1 MKRLF
6 SLMMLL
12 VLALPFA
19 SALAGIGPSPE
30 RVTEIIL
37 SFRET
42 YPDGYL
48 WSGEEAGGGSDF
60 LQMVSDAAFGS
71 LSPRLKA
78 ADYKA
83 LRPGDILRVK
93 KNTYSVMVIEKYE
106 SCVTVVEVWTDYR
119 GDRRVYWG
127 RTLSKSAVE
136 AADCI
141 ITRYPAYTL
150 HIAE

>member
-1 MKRLF
+1 MKKLVF
-6 SLMMLL
+6 VLMIL
-12 VLALPFA
+12 VLALPFT

-30 RVTEIIL
+30 RVTEIIW
-37 SFRET
+37 SFQKT

-48 WSGEEAGGGSDF
+48 WSGEEAGEEPNF
-60 LQMVSDAAFGS
+60 LQMVSDAVFGS
-71 LSPRLKA
+71 SSARLKA
-78 ADYKA
+78 VDYNA
-83 LRPGDILRVK
+83 LRPGDILRIK

-106 SCVTVVEVWTDYR
+106 SHVSVVEVWTDYR
-119 GDRRVYWG
+119 GESRVYWG
-127 RTLSKSAVE
+127 RTMSKSAVE